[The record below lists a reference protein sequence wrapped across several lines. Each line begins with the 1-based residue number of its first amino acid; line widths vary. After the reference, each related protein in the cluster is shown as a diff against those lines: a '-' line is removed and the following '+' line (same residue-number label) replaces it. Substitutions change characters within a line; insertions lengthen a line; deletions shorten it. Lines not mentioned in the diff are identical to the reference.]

1 MRTSK
6 KQPYSPQK
14 NHIRRCDS
22 LEKEGFWRYNRDVIL
37 FQGDYMNGINAK
49 QPPSER
55 AMSKFQIVLIT
66 IFLMVLLICAGILF
80 LDWYDGYKSE
90 KEKEQLASEMQSAAQ
105 QITAPM
111 GENDILP
118 AFRSLYEQ
126 NKDTVGWI
134 KIDGTPIDY
143 VVVQTDN
150 NNDYLRTAYDGSYNR
165 NGTIFLDYQSQFNPK
180 GKNIVIYG
188 HNMKTQ
194 AMFSTLD
201 EYKTVEYYQ
210 EHPIVEFDTLYEKS
224 KYKIFAV
231 VLMDASPDE
240 TGSGDEFKLYSQ
252 FSNDDSFMNYI
263 DAIRAHSLLDIDVD
277 VQKDDL
283 IISLVTCSY
292 DIEDGRYAIFARQ
305 IRDDE
310 SEEVDTSTAKLNE
323 DVIMPSEYTG

>member
-1 MRTSK
+1 M
-6 KQPYSPQK
+6 
-14 NHIRRCDS
+14 NEIR
-22 LEKEGFWRYNRDVIL
+22 E
-37 FQGDYMNGINAK
+37 K
-49 QPPSER
+49 QPPREQG
-55 AMSKFQIVLIT
+55 MSKIQIVLIT
-66 IFLMVLLICAGILF
+66 IFMMILLICAGILF

-118 AFRSLYEQ
+118 AFRTLYDQ

-134 KIDGTPIDY
+134 KIEDTPIDY
-143 VVVQTDN
+143 VVVQTEN
-150 NNDYLRTAYDGSYNR
+150 NDDYLRTAYDGSYNR
-165 NGTIFLDYQSQFNPK
+165 NGTIFLDYQSIFNPK

-201 EYKTVEYYQ
+201 EYTSVEYYQ
-210 EHPIVEFDTLYEKS
+210 QHPIVEFNTLYDYS

-231 VLMDASPDE
+231 VLMDASPDN
-240 TGSGDEFKLYSQ
+240 GSDDEFKLYSQ
-252 FSNDDSFMNYI
+252 FSSDDSFMDYI
-263 DAIRAHSLLDIDVD
+263 DTIRAHSLLDIDVD

-292 DIEDGRYAIFARQ
+292 DIEDGRYAIFARE
-305 IRDDE
+305 IREDE
-310 SEEVDTSTAKLNE
+310 STDVDTSAAKLN
-323 DVIMPSEYTG
+323 DTM